1 MQAFVLNPADA
12 AQLAKSPGAI
22 IAEEVT
28 IGRKRAFHKGHRIAL
43 ADLDQLGSASSSVHA
58 VRLAENDVHED
69 EAARRLAAAIAG
81 PGVACTEPRQS
92 RVNLSAAIKGLLRI
106 DVDAVISLNLVP
118 DVAVFT
124 LYDRLAVVP
133 EQIIAGAKI
142 TPIAIDRSDLERAEG
157 IAALTTVVQV
167 KPFLPLKVGIVTTE
181 GMAPRVKERFQA
193 NLTKKIEWYGGSV
206 LGFVEVEPDSAQVA
220 RAIARFKADGA
231 DLILTGG
238 GTTVDPLD
246 PAIQAL
252 PKVGAELVKFGAPS
266 HPGSMFWIAYQG
278 ETPIFN
284 LASCSMY
291 SGATSA
297 DLILPWVM
305 AGERVTERDMASLG
319 YGGLLEGGEMSFR
332 FPPYEEKG
340 AGS

>member
-12 AQLAKSPGAI
+12 AQLAKAPGAI

-28 IGRKRAFHKGHRIAL
+28 IGRKRAFHKGHRIVPS
-43 ADLDQLGSASSSVHA
+43 DLDQLGAAPEPLHA
-58 VRLAENDVHED
+58 VRLAESDIHED
-69 EAARRLAAAIAG
+69 EAATRLAAAIAG
-81 PGVACTEPRQS
+81 PGLERTEPRQS
-92 RVNLSAAIKGLLRI
+92 RINLSAAIKGLLRV
-106 DVDAVISLNLVP
+106 DADAVISLNLVP

-133 EQIIAGAKI
+133 GQVVAGAKI
-142 TPIAIDRSDLERAEG
+142 TPIAIDRSALERAEG

-167 KPFLPLKVGIVTTE
+167 KPFLPLKVGVVTTE
-181 GMAPRVKERFQA
+181 GMAPRVKERFRA
-193 NLTKKIEWYGGSV
+193 NLTNKIGWYGGSV

-220 RAIARFKADGA
+220 QAIARFKSAGA

-266 HPGSMFWIAYQG
+266 HPGSMFWIAYQH

-291 SGATSA
+291 SGSTSA
-297 DLILPWVM
+297 DLILPSVM
-305 AGERVTERDMASLG
+305 AGERVTERDMAALG

-332 FPPYEEKG
+332 FPPYNE
-340 AGS
+340 S